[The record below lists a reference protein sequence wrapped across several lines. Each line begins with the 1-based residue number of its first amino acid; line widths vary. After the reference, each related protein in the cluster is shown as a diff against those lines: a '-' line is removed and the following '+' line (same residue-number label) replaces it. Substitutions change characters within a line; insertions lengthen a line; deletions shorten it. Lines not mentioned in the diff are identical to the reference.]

1 LISPSAACKVT
12 SREAAEVVTVPVL
25 ATVRLELAFVK
36 TVPVVDVTAP
46 AIDMLPND
54 DVIETLPAAVTDPVE
69 ATV

>member
-1 LISPSAACKVT
+1 M
-12 SREAAEVVTVPVL
+12 PVL